1 MQQVDF
7 YIFKLGAE
15 TIENIVTVFYMISV
29 AGMATIIGYISMGW
43 ADNIWFDKKD
53 K

>member
-7 YIFKLGAE
+7 YLFKLGAI

-29 AGMATIIGYISMGW
+29 AGMATIIGCISRGYL
-43 ADNIWFDKKD
+43 DSIYFKK
-53 K
+53 